1 MGSNRPDSFT
11 ENSFK
16 HSDGVRF
23 TEKQKQVLKESKNI
37 IKKVKTCAYSG
48 LPSMEHYMTETK

>member
-1 MGSNRPDSFT
+1 MKSSTSYIPTDM
-11 ENSFK
+11 

-23 TEKQKQVLKESKNI
+23 TEEQKKILKEDKKV

-48 LPSMEHYMTETK
+48 LPSLEHYMIETK

>member
-1 MGSNRPDSFT
+1 MKSPTNYISTDM
-11 ENSFK
+11 

-23 TEKQKQVLKESKNI
+23 TEEQKKILKENKKV

-48 LPSMEHYMTETK
+48 LPSLEHYITETK